1 MKLLNQLATYRFSR
15 YFKLCFLIWDVVLLN
30 TAIVLSFLVRYDSL
44 DRMGLKEV
52 QTVSLLSNVFWILL
66 LIYNDSYRIIRIERI
81 ENILLRMIKMMVVQ
95 SALIAGFVLVLKYS
109 QISRL
114 RILYFY
120 VIFFMLLFVSRIIFM
135 KALKYIRAQ
144 GYNFKNVIIIG
155 ANDSGEHIR
164 KILSKDLTFGYR
176 VLGFFD
182 DTVDPFAYIGA
193 PILGGFEAIKDYVVK
208 EKVDEMYIALH
219 IDNIKIIN
227 ELTALCERNMVR
239 IKFLPDFQLYTKS
252 RKVEISFYENTPVL
266 MLRKEPLEITFNL
279 LLKKGFDLVFSF
291 LVIVLLFPWLF
302 PIIAILIKLDSP
314 GPVFFKQQRSGRENE
329 SFTCLKFRTMKVNG
343 SAHYK
348 QATKGDSRVTKIG
361 AFMRRTNID
370 ELPQFFN
377 VFWGTMSVVG
387 PRPHM
392 VKHTKQYSELIN
404 NYLVRHYAKPGI
416 TGWAQVNG
424 FRGETKELIEMKDR
438 VDHDI
443 WYIENWSLLLD
454 LKIIYLTIYNVFQ
467 GEENAY

>member
-1 MKLLNQLATYRFSR
+1 MSILQNLATYRFSR

-95 SALIAGFVLVLKYS
+95 SALIAGFVLVLKYN

-120 VIFFMLLFVSRIIFM
+120 VIFFMLLFVSRIVFM

-343 SAHYK
+343 SAHLK
-348 QATKGDSRVTKIG
+348 QATKGDSRVTRVG